1 MNKEAKVLL
10 IAIAA
15 IIFVVGDVQAA
26 SWYVDNAVATSGN
39 GQSWTTAF
47 KNFSDIVWPTIHAGD
62 VIYIS
67 GGPSGGTQTYTE
79 SWSIVNVN
87 GAAGNPITIAVDSTN
102 ASHNGTVVFDYDAK
116 GDTATAN
123 GIFFANNSY
132 ITMTGNVDGENHI
145 IFKNLRNIINRT
157 VSHCIVGYN
166 NTGIIFE
173 HIDITNCNNGIS
185 VSFTGTGNEIRF
197 SNFTQI
203 RGDAALSLG
212 ADGTTWDEIEIHD
225 NYIETLVNNTP
236 PPGQRNYGGPDGIQC
251 YGGMSAYGNIFKVSN
266 TSVYTSSQ
274 HPDMF
279 QLQGNYLKIYGN
291 EFINVGDSH
300 IDYDCY
306 NNQTPHDV
314 WIYNNLFHIVQVI
327 DPYPEYFRLYN
338 SSGNVLTSITN
349 FKILNNTFVDNIGM
363 DNGIPTGF
371 VTVRFNGFG
380 KNSNPTGSG
389 NEIKNNIFYNCGNG
403 SQYQN
408 IYISASTGFTEASFS
423 FDANVYYNST
433 KAPYIYYNGVNHPAS
448 SWVASKEPYGKTSE
462 PTFVGYSP
470 KNMNNNFHLAS
481 TDNVAKDAGVSLSN
495 YFNTDKD
502 GITRP
507 QGSAWNI
514 GAYE

>member
-1 MNKEAKVLL
+1 MKTKVKVLL
-10 IAIAA
+10 IALAA
-15 IIFVVGDVQAA
+15 IVFVVGDAQAD
-26 SWYVDNAVATSGN
+26 SWYVDNAAASSGN
-39 GQSWTTAF
+39 GQSWATAF
-47 KNFSDIVWPTIHAGD
+47 KNYSNIVWSNVHAGD

-79 SWSIVNVN
+79 SWSIVGVS
-87 GAAGNPITIAVDSTN
+87 GVAGNPIIIAVDSTN

-116 GDTATAN
+116 GDTATAD

-132 ITMTGNVDGENHI
+132 ITLTGNVDGQNHI
-145 IFKNLRNIINRT
+145 AFKNLRNIIERT

-166 NTGIIFE
+166 NTGIIFD
-173 HIDITNCNNGIS
+173 HIDVTNCNNGIS

-203 RGDAALSLG
+203 RGDAALSVG
-212 ADGTTWDEIEIHD
+212 ADGTSWDEIEIHD
-225 NYIETLVNNTP
+225 NYIETLVNHTP
-236 PPGQRNYGGPDGIQC
+236 PPGQSSYGGPDGIQC
-251 YGGMSAYGNIFKVSN
+251 YGGMSAYRNIFKVSN

-279 QLQGNYLKIYGN
+279 QLQGNYLKIYSN

-306 NNQTPHDV
+306 NNSTPHDV
-314 WIYNNLFHIVQVI
+314 WIYNNLFRIVQVI

-338 SSGNVLTSITN
+338 SSSNALTSITN
-349 FKILNNTFVDNIGM
+349 FKILNNNFVDNIGM

-371 VTVRFNGFG
+371 VTVRFNGF
-380 KNSNPTGSG
+380 NSNPTGSG

-408 IYISASTGFTEASFS
+408 IYIAASSGFTDASFS

-433 KAPYIYYNGVNHPAS
+433 KAPYIYYNGTSYPAA
-448 SWVASKEPYGKTSE
+448 SWIAAKEPHGKTSA
-462 PTFVGYSP
+462 PTFVSYSP
-470 KNMNNNFHLAS
+470 KNIDNNLHLAS
-481 TDNVAKDAGVSLSN
+481 TDNVAKDAGVSLGG
-495 YFNTDKD
+495 YFTTDKD

-514 GAYE
+514 GVYE